1 MAEVIGASDRA
12 ALAAVG
18 DLPVLKVA
26 DLDADPHGTFRRY
39 RGAYPFVGHEPGGY
53 LVLRHADIQRLGND
67 PRTAASGT
75 VHPEL

>member
-1 MAEVIGASDRA
+1 MAELIRASDRA

-26 DLDADPHGTFRRY
+26 DLDADPHGMFRRH
-39 RGAYPFVGHEPGGY
+39 RDDYPIVGREPGGY